1 MTKPIYGGKNPK
13 NADALLAAGEITQQQ
28 YDEMKKNAKKGKKRD
43 KKKSIFDLL
52 KGD

>member
-1 MTKPIYGGKNPK
+1 MSRPIIGGGNPE
-13 NADALLAAGEITQQQ
+13 NADAWLAAGMITQKE
-28 YDEMKKNAKKGKKRD
+28 YDEIKKKDKKGKKRD